1 MDIRK
6 VISWLFN
13 HLESLVVLF
22 GIVGGGVL
30 IAISWLSSIPLHQLV
45 MVILFSVLG
54 VLVLV
59 FLILNQY
66 RQFRTGRQK
75 KIAELN
81 DKDMERTIRDWLDK
95 PTFTFKREVSPDCLF
110 RFVVT
115 DRQGRPVT
123 ISRYKSEPSTVLL
136 TTGITLNDEHRKK
149 HDTLNER
156 QKKMVSC
163 NLRIEMER
171 YGIGQEGIDNE
182 LKSAVLSDP
191 VLLDNSLNEFYLH
204 QRIFFV
210 TGAFAL
216 YSTVVEREL
225 MFVDE
230 QENRKEDSQT

>member
-13 HLESLVVLF
+13 HLESLVALF
-22 GIVGGGVL
+22 SIVGGGVV
-30 IAISWLSSIPLHQLV
+30 IAISWLSSIPLYQLV
-45 MVILFSVLG
+45 MVILFTLLG
-54 VLVLV
+54 VLALV
-59 FLILNQY
+59 ILILNQY

-95 PTFTFKREVSPDCLF
+95 PTFIFKREVSPDCLF
-110 RFVVT
+110 RFIVA

-136 TTGITLNDEHRKK
+136 TTAITLNDEHRKK

-182 LKSAVLSDP
+182 LKRAVLSDP
-191 VLLDNSLNEFYLH
+191 VLLDNSLNEVYLH

-230 QENRKEDSQT
+230 QENRKEDSQR